1 MNKFVSRFFLT
12 ALMSLFLCFAMGA
25 FAQDQEQTAPPQQ
38 GAEQGGHG
46 RRGMRGNPEQRLE
59 RLSKQLNL
67 TDDQKAKIKP
77 ILDEE
82 DAKTKALW
90 QDTSTAPEDKR
101 GKFMAIRQT
110 ANDQIKSVLTE
121 DQQKK
126 FTDMQEHM
134 HQHMKDRG
142 SDNN

>member
-1 MNKFVSRFFLT
+1 VNKFVSRFFMT
-12 ALMSLFLCFAMGA
+12 AVMSLFLCLSLGA
-25 FAQDQEQTAPPQQ
+25 FAQDQEQNAPPQQ

-77 ILDEE
+77 ILDDE
-82 DAKTKALW
+82 DAKMKALW

-101 GKFMAIRQT
+101 GKLMAVHQT
-110 ANDQIKSVLTE
+110 ANDQIKSLLTE

-126 FTDMQEHM
+126 FSDMQERM
-134 HQHMKDRG
+134 HQRMKDRG
-142 SDNN
+142 GDNN